1 MTLTCCVSVYVGPEL
16 QEAFQVSS
24 SPDHLKYRY
33 LVWNEVGT
41 ITSREEDDS
50 SYINIGI
57 LLKHIKRQNYLFE
70 CCVKIF

>member
-57 LLKHIKRQNYLFE
+57 LLKTKLS
-70 CCVKIF
+70 V